1 MTTVLLVLV
10 CLLAVV
16 LFIQIGAQVE
26 LFEQVRQIRGYLDME
41 DKPTPVELGTL
52 EGASPSRFGLPA
64 VLDHAEQAVVLFVS
78 NKCETCRNLASAL
91 RGGAVPPSMWVV
103 VVPVTGDGNEFIDE
117 FELRGERVLLD
128 EGELIVNS
136 IGLDLTPVALHIAEG
151 KLTRAH
157 TVPTVRQMYAATPI
171 TYRYNLARK
180 PSVQH

>member
-1 MTTVLLVLV
+1 MTTVLLVVV

-16 LFIQIGAQVE
+16 LFLQIGAQVE
-26 LFEQVRQIRGYLDME
+26 LFEQVKQIRGYLDME

-64 VLDHAEQAVVLFVS
+64 VLDQAEQAMVLFVS

-103 VVPVTGDGNEFIDE
+103 VVPVTGDGNEFITE
-117 FELRGERVLLD
+117 FDLYGERVLLD
-128 EGELIVNS
+128 EGEQIVGS
-136 IGLDLTPVALHIAEG
+136 IGLDLTPVALHIADG

-157 TVPTVRQMYAATPI
+157 TVPTVRQMYAAVPVA
-171 TYRYNLARK
+171 YKFSLASK
-180 PSVQH
+180 H